1 MKKSLFTLSLIF
13 LLFAPSIFAE
23 NVPDIPAGTAEEYYN
38 RGNSF
43 EKQGNFA
50 QAISDYTNAIRVY
63 SKYAKAYYNRGKA
76 YGKQGN
82 FSEAIADYN
91 KAVEINPE
99 FTEAYY
105 NLGNAYEK
113 QGNLSQAIVSYTK
126 AIGINPKY
134 AAAYCNRGNAYQAQG
149 NLQKAI
155 ADYNKAIGIN
165 PFFAAAYSNR
175 GNAYQ
180 IQGDF
185 LQALADYN
193 KAIEIKPE
201 FGGFYS
207 NRAYIYHLQGNLPKA
222 IADYNKALEK
232 NPNDILS
239 LYNRGLAYYD
249 IEQYGKSLAD
259 YATAINKDP
268 RKDAYEHFIKYF
280 PAKKESDTGNVRNEI
295 IQAFEEKIGKKT
307 AAPVASVAPVAAPAP
322 AVAPA
327 DVAAPAPVASAAA
340 TPVAASAPVA
350 DVAGP
355 VAVLEAVDAPA
366 TGSNLAQT
374 NDKQDKTKSIP
385 ENDVRILI
393 TKWLASWRSGD
404 MKTYRSCY
412 DESNFQSKGMNLDAW
427 ISSKADVYK
436 KSKNIKININHL
448 QISADV
454 NTAKA
459 VFTQDYQSSIFKY
472 KGKKTLE
479 LKKIGDEWKIYKE
492 FM

>member
-23 NVPDIPAGTAEEYYN
+23 TVPDIPAGTAEEYYN

-43 EKQGNFA
+43 EKQGNLA
-50 QAISDYTNAIRVY
+50 QAISDYTNAIKVY
-63 SKYAKAYYNRGKA
+63 SKYTKAYYNRGKA

-155 ADYNKAIGIN
+155 ADYNKAIEIN

-207 NRAYIYHLQGNLPKA
+207 NRGYIYHLQGNLPKA

-259 YATAINKDP
+259 YATAVSKDP
-268 RKDAYEHFIKYF
+268 RMDAYEHFIKYF

-295 IQAFEEKIGKKT
+295 IQAFEEKLGKKI
-307 AAPVASVAPVAAPAP
+307 AAPVASAAPVGVPAPVGAPAPVAAPAS
-322 AVAPA
+322 
-327 DVAAPAPVASAAA
+327 VAAPAPVA
-340 TPVAASAPVA
+340 
-350 DVAGP
+350 DVTGP
-355 VAVLEAVDAPA
+355 VAVSEAVDAPA
-366 TGSNLAQT
+366 AGSNLAQT

-436 KSKNIKININHL
+436 KSKNIKINIDHL
-448 QISADV
+448 QISAHA

-459 VFTQDYQSSIFKY
+459 VFTQNYQSSIFKY

-479 LKKIGDEWKIYKE
+479 LRKIGDEWKIYKE
-492 FM
+492 FI

>member
-13 LLFAPSIFAE
+13 LLFAPLIFAE
-23 NVPDIPAGTAEEYYN
+23 TVPDIPAGTAEEYYN

-43 EKQGNFA
+43 EKQGNLA
-50 QAISDYTNAIRVY
+50 QAISDYTNAIKVY
-63 SKYAKAYYNRGKA
+63 SKYTKAYYNRGKA

-155 ADYNKAIGIN
+155 ADYNKAIEIN

-207 NRAYIYHLQGNLPKA
+207 NRGYIYHLQGNLPKA

-259 YATAINKDP
+259 YATAVSKDP
-268 RKDAYEHFIKYF
+268 RMDAYEHFIKYF

-295 IQAFEEKIGKKT
+295 IQAFEEKLGKKI
-307 AAPVASVAPVAAPAP
+307 AAPVASAAPVGAPAPAPVAAPAP
-322 AVAPA
+322 A
-327 DVAAPAPVASAAA
+327 AAPVD
-340 TPVAASAPVA
+340 VA
-350 DVAGP
+350 DVTGP
-355 VAVLEAVDAPA
+355 VAVSEAVDAPA

-427 ISSKADVYK
+427 ISYKADVYK
-436 KSKNIKININHL
+436 KSKNIKINIDHL

-459 VFTQDYQSSIFKY
+459 VFTQNYQSSIFKY

-479 LKKIGDEWKIYKE
+479 LRKTGGDWKIYKE
-492 FM
+492 FI

>member
-1 MKKSLFTLSLIF
+1 M
-13 LLFAPSIFAE
+13 
-23 NVPDIPAGTAEEYYN
+23 
-38 RGNSF
+38 
-43 EKQGNFA
+43 
-50 QAISDYTNAIRVY
+50 
-63 SKYAKAYYNRGKA
+63 
-76 YGKQGN
+76 
-82 FSEAIADYN
+82 
-91 KAVEINPE
+91 
-99 FTEAYY
+99 
-105 NLGNAYEK
+105 
-113 QGNLSQAIVSYTK
+113 
-126 AIGINPKY
+126 
-134 AAAYCNRGNAYQAQG
+134 
-149 NLQKAI
+149 
-155 ADYNKAIGIN
+155 
-165 PFFAAAYSNR
+165 
-175 GNAYQ
+175 
-180 IQGDF
+180 
-185 LQALADYN
+185 
-193 KAIEIKPE
+193 KPE

-207 NRAYIYHLQGNLPKA
+207 NRGYIYHLQGNLPKA

-259 YATAINKDP
+259 YATAISKDP

-280 PAKKESDTGNVRNEI
+280 PVKKESDTGNVRNEI
-295 IQAFEEKIGKKT
+295 IQAFEEKIGKKM
-307 AAPVASVAPVAAPAP
+307 AAPVASAASVGAPAPVAAPVDVAAPAP
-322 AVAPA
+322 AA
-327 DVAAPAPVASAAA
+327 DVTAPVAVS
-340 TPVAASAPVA
+340 
-350 DVAGP
+350 
-355 VAVLEAVDAPA
+355 EAVDAPA

-385 ENDVRILI
+385 ENDVWILI
-393 TKWLASWRSGD
+393 TKWLASWKSGD

>member
-23 NVPDIPAGTAEEYYN
+23 TVPDIPAGTAEEYYN

-43 EKQGNFA
+43 EKQGNLA

-63 SKYAKAYYNRGKA
+63 SKYTKAYYNRGKA

-155 ADYNKAIGIN
+155 ADYNKAIEIN
-165 PFFAAAYSNR
+165 PFFAGAYSNR

-207 NRAYIYHLQGNLPKA
+207 NRGYIYHLQGNLPKA

-259 YATAINKDP
+259 YATAVSKDP

-295 IQAFEEKIGKKT
+295 LQTFEEKLGKK
-307 AAPVASVAPVAAPAP
+307 VA
-322 AVAPA
+322 
-327 DVAAPAPVASAAA
+327 APVASAAPVGA
-340 TPVAASAPVA
+340 PAPVAASAPAAVPVDVTAPAPIA
-350 DVAGP
+350 DVTGP

-374 NDKQDKTKSIP
+374 NDKQEKTKSIP

-427 ISSKADVYK
+427 ISYKADVYK
-436 KSKNIKININHL
+436 KSKNIKINIDHL

-454 NTAKA
+454 HTAKA
-459 VFTQDYQSSIFKY
+459 VFTQNYQSSIFKY

-479 LKKIGDEWKIYKE
+479 LRKIGDDWKIYKE
-492 FM
+492 FI